1 MTLTRRPRPFAD
13 FLTLRPTFDRLFEDA
28 FVSPRQWGFPAGAAN
43 ALPLDIRSA
52 PDALVVEAALPGI
65 RPEDV
70 EITVEDRTLTIRAES
85 RDERREQ
92 DGETL
97 VSEIR
102 RGAVRRTITLPRG
115 LETDKA
121 TATFENGVLHLSIP
135 RADEVKPRQIQITP
149 TIDATSTGHDDA
161 TNDQPVDAGA
171 DAKA

>member
-13 FLTLRPTFDRLFEDA
+13 FLTLRPTFDRLLDDA
-28 FVSPRQWGFPAGAAN
+28 FVSPRQWAFPLGTAN
-43 ALPLDIRSA
+43 ALPLDIRSE
-52 PDALVVEAALPGI
+52 PDALVVDAALPGI

-85 RDERREQ
+85 RDERQEQ

-149 TIDATSTGHDDA
+149 T
-161 TNDQPVDAGA
+161 VDA
-171 DAKA
+171 DAGTDSEA